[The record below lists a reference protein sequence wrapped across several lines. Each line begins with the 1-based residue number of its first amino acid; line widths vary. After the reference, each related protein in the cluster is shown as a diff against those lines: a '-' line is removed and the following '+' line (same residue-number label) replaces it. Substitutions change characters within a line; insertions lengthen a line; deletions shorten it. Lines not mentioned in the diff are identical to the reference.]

1 MELGILD
8 NESEIKW
15 KEKELIIDRIIAV
28 IKAILKMDN
37 FMDKERNIILLM
49 VLFMKDNFN
58 KIKNMEW
65 ELFYILMEAGMKESL
80 KRIKWMDKEK

>member
-80 KRIKWMDKEK
+80 KMIKWMDKEK